1 MAYAPSRIAA
11 ADPYAQVY
19 VIPVIEHSVHGCPRD
34 ARSPDARGILHDM
47 ADSDTGDLDV
57 QQAPE
62 ERFHRNAAERIR
74 EHSFPLAVRGY
85 ERQAVDDFVE
95 QVADLVAELEG
106 RQTRETV
113 VQRALDQ
120 VGEETAGILQRAHQA
135 ADELAARSRSQ
146 AEGRIQR
153 ADREA
158 ELLRRQADEY
168 AEKVIVDTQLLWDE
182 RQRLLDDLRQLADE
196 VLATADEAAE
206 RVTLPEQLGPP
217 EEESTVLTDQPTT
230 EVELDVLPGGAGL
243 EEPGEPLSDEP
254 LPPPALYQQPLE
266 EPAAPADDDTV
277 EHEAIEEPAEEPAEA
292 PDEAPGGE
300 QRPRAG
306 NDE

>member
-1 MAYAPSRIAA
+1 MAES
-11 ADPYAQVY
+11 
-19 VIPVIEHSVHGCPRD
+19 E
-34 ARSPDARGILHDM
+34 
-47 ADSDTGDLDV
+47 TGELEV

-62 ERFHRNAAERIR
+62 GRFHRNAAERIR

-85 ERQAVDDFVE
+85 DRQAVDDFVD

-146 AEGRIQR
+146 AEGRLQR

-168 AEKVIVDTQLLWDE
+168 AEKVIIDTQLLWDE

-206 RVTLPEQLGPP
+206 RVTLPAQLGPP
-217 EEESTVLTDQPTT
+217 EAEAAALTDQPTT
-230 EVELDVLPGGAGL
+230 EVELDVLPGGAGMSGPDEAAPI
-243 EEPGEPLSDEP
+243 EEPQPG
-254 LPPPALYQQPLE
+254 PALYQQPLD
-266 EPAAPADDDTV
+266 EPAAPAEDTV
-277 EHEAIEEPAEEPAEA
+277 EHAAVEEPTELLEDGAGDEP
-292 PDEAPGGE
+292 
-300 QRPRAG
+300 RPRAG

>member
-1 MAYAPSRIAA
+1 MA
-11 ADPYAQVY
+11 
-19 VIPVIEHSVHGCPRD
+19 E
-34 ARSPDARGILHDM
+34 
-47 ADSDTGDLDV
+47 SDTGDVDV
-57 QQAPE
+57 QAAPE
-62 ERFHRNAAERIR
+62 ERFQRDAAERIR

-85 ERQAVDDFVE
+85 DRQAVDDFVD
-95 QVADLVAELEG
+95 QVADLVADLES
-106 RQTRETV
+106 RQTREGV

-135 ADELAARSRSQ
+135 ADELAARSRAQ

-158 ELLRRQADEY
+158 ELLRSQADEY

-182 RQRLLDDLRQLADE
+182 RQRLLDDLRQLADD
-196 VLATADEAAE
+196 VLATADDAAE

-217 EEESTVLTDQPTT
+217 EGQPVALTDQPTT

-243 EEPGEPLSDEP
+243 EPEPELPEEAPPGPQPLHEQALHEQPLDEAAAVDEP
-254 LPPPALYQQPLE
+254 ELDQPTVEEPSLE
-266 EPAAPADDDTV
+266 EQGYLAD
-277 EHEAIEEPAEEPAEA
+277 EPEAPAEELDTER
-292 PDEAPGGE
+292 
-300 QRPRAG
+300 RPRAG

>member
-1 MAYAPSRIAA
+1 
-11 ADPYAQVY
+11 
-19 VIPVIEHSVHGCPRD
+19 
-34 ARSPDARGILHDM
+34 M
-47 ADSDTGDLDV
+47 ADSETGDLDV
-57 QQAPE
+57 QQEPE
-62 ERFHRNAAERIR
+62 QRFHRNAAERIR
-74 EHSFPLAVRGY
+74 EHTFPLAVRGY
-85 ERQAVDDFVE
+85 DRQAVDDFVE

-120 VGEETAGILQRAHQA
+120 VGEETAGILQRAHEA

-168 AEKVIVDTQLLWDE
+168 AEKVVVDTQLLWDE

-196 VLATADEAAE
+196 VLATADDAAE

-217 EEESTVLTDQPTT
+217 EEEAAALTDQPTT
-230 EVELDVLPGGAGL
+230 EVELDVLPGGAGMEDL
-243 EEPGEPLSDEP
+243 DEQAAAGEPLP
-254 LPPPALYQQPLE
+254 GPALYEQPPE
-266 EPAAPADDDTV
+266 EPAAPGEPTL
-277 EHEAIEEPAEEPAEA
+277 EHDALEDEALEEGAYEGEAQELPAEEPEEEGR
-292 PDEAPGGE
+292 P
-300 QRPRAG
+300 PRAG

>member
-1 MAYAPSRIAA
+1 
-11 ADPYAQVY
+11 
-19 VIPVIEHSVHGCPRD
+19 
-34 ARSPDARGILHDM
+34 M

-62 ERFHRNAAERIR
+62 EQRFHRNAAERIR

-85 ERQAVDDFVE
+85 DRQAVEDFVA

-146 AEGRIQR
+146 AEGRLQR

-168 AEKVIVDTQLLWDE
+168 AEKVIVDTQLLWEE
-182 RQRLLDDLRQLADE
+182 RQRLLDDMRQLADE
-196 VLATADEAAE
+196 VLATADDAAE

-217 EEESTVLTDQPTT
+217 EAEPTMLTDQPTT
-230 EVELDVLPGGAGL
+230 EVELDVLPGGAGI
-243 EEPGEPLSDEP
+243 EDPVGPGLVDEP
-254 LPPPALYQQPLE
+254 LPPPALYEQPLD
-266 EPAAPADDDTV
+266 EPAAPGEDDTV
-277 EHEAIEEPAEEPAEA
+277 EHEAVVEEPAELPTDL
-292 PDEAPGGE
+292 PDEEPGDE
-300 QRPRAG
+300 HRPRAG

>member
-1 MAYAPSRIAA
+1 MA
-11 ADPYAQVY
+11 
-19 VIPVIEHSVHGCPRD
+19 E
-34 ARSPDARGILHDM
+34 
-47 ADSDTGDLDV
+47 SDTGEMDV
-57 QQAPE
+57 GVPE
-62 ERFHRNAAERIR
+62 ERFQRNSADRIR

-85 ERQAVDDFVE
+85 DRQAVDDFVE
-95 QVADLVAELEG
+95 QVADLVADLEG
-106 RQTRETV
+106 RQTRESV

-135 ADELAARSRSQ
+135 ADELATRSRAQ

-182 RQRLLDDLRQLADE
+182 RQRLLDDLRQLADD
-196 VLATADEAAE
+196 VLATADDAAE
-206 RVTLPEQLGPP
+206 RVSLPEQLGPP
-217 EEESTVLTDQPTT
+217 EAEPVPLTDQPTS

-243 EEPGEPLSDEP
+243 EDPDPALQEDTALHEQALGEPG
-254 LPPPALYQQPLE
+254 ALE
-266 EPAAPADDDTV
+266 EPAPLDETAPLDEAAAAGEPPPEQETV
-277 EHEAIEEPAEEPAEA
+277 EQQALEDRSYEGEPEPPPEEV
-292 PDEAPGGE
+292 DDE
-300 QRPRAG
+300 QRRRAG

>member
-1 MAYAPSRIAA
+1 MA
-11 ADPYAQVY
+11 
-19 VIPVIEHSVHGCPRD
+19 E
-34 ARSPDARGILHDM
+34 
-47 ADSDTGDLDV
+47 SDTGELDV

-85 ERQAVDDFVE
+85 DRQAVDDFVD

-106 RQTRETV
+106 RQTRQTV

-158 ELLRRQADEY
+158 ELLRQQADEY

-196 VLATADEAAE
+196 VLATADDAAE
-206 RVTLPEQLGPP
+206 RVKLPEQLGPAAVDEAP
-217 EEESTVLTDQPTT
+217 GLTDQPTT
-230 EVELDVLPGGAGL
+230 EVELDVLQGGAGL
-243 EEPGEPLSDEP
+243 EDPEAPPLTDDP
-254 LPPPALYQQPLE
+254 LPGPALHEPPLEQQPFE
-266 EPAAPADDDTV
+266 EPAV
-277 EHEAIEEPAEEPAEA
+277 EPFEEPAEQPTEESAEL
-292 PDEAPGGE
+292 PSEEPGGE
-300 QRPRAG
+300 PRPRAG

>member
-1 MAYAPSRIAA
+1 
-11 ADPYAQVY
+11 
-19 VIPVIEHSVHGCPRD
+19 
-34 ARSPDARGILHDM
+34 M

-85 ERQAVDDFVE
+85 DRQAVDDFVD

-158 ELLRRQADEY
+158 ELMRRQADEY

-217 EEESTVLTDQPTT
+217 EGEPTVLTDQPTT

-243 EEPGEPLSDEP
+243 VDPGEPPLADEP
-254 LPPPALYQQPLE
+254 LPPPALYQQPFE

-277 EHEAIEEPAEEPAEA
+277 EHDALQEHADLPGEA
-292 PDEAPGGE
+292 PDEEPGGE
-300 QRPRAG
+300 HRPRAG

>member
-1 MAYAPSRIAA
+1 MLDPAAP
-11 ADPYAQVY
+11 
-19 VIPVIEHSVHGCPRD
+19 
-34 ARSPDARGILHDM
+34 RGILHGM
-47 ADSDTGDLDV
+47 AESDTGEMDV
-57 QQAPE
+57 GVPE
-62 ERFHRNAAERIR
+62 ERFQRNAADRIR

-85 ERQAVDDFVE
+85 DRQAVDDFVA

-106 RQTRETV
+106 RQTRESV

-120 VGEETAGILQRAHQA
+120 VGEETAGILQRAHEA
-135 ADELAARSRSQ
+135 ADELASRSRAQ
-146 AEGRIQR
+146 AEGRLQR

-196 VLATADEAAE
+196 VLATADDAAE

-217 EEESTVLTDQPTT
+217 EGEPAPLVDQPTS

-243 EEPGEPLSDEP
+243 EEPE
-254 LPPPALYQQPLE
+254 PALADEQETALHEQAYAEPGSLEEPGSFEEPAPLE
-266 EPAAPADDDTV
+266 EPGAAGEHPYEQETV
-277 EHEAIEEPAEEPAEA
+277 EQQALEDQAYEGQLEPEAEEANE
-292 PDEAPGGE
+292 E
-300 QRPRAG
+300 QPRRAG

>member
-1 MAYAPSRIAA
+1 MA
-11 ADPYAQVY
+11 
-19 VIPVIEHSVHGCPRD
+19 E
-34 ARSPDARGILHDM
+34 
-47 ADSDTGDLDV
+47 SDTGEMDV
-57 QQAPE
+57 GLPE
-62 ERFHRNAAERIR
+62 ERFQRNSADRIR

-85 ERQAVDDFVE
+85 DRQAVDDFVE
-95 QVADLVAELEG
+95 QVADLVADLEG
-106 RQTRETV
+106 RQTRESV

-135 ADELAARSRSQ
+135 ADELATRSRAQ

-182 RQRLLDDLRQLADE
+182 RQRLLDDLRQLADD
-196 VLATADEAAE
+196 VLATADDAAE
-206 RVTLPEQLGPP
+206 RVSLPEQLGPP
-217 EEESTVLTDQPTT
+217 EGQPVPLTDQPTS

-243 EEPGEPLSDEP
+243 EDPDPALQAEAIHEQAFGEPG
-254 LPPPALYQQPLE
+254 ALE
-266 EPAAPADDDTV
+266 EPAPLDETAHLDEAAAAGEPPPEQETV
-277 EHEAIEEPAEEPAEA
+277 EQQALEDRSHEGEPEPLPEEV
-292 PDEAPGGE
+292 DDE
-300 QRPRAG
+300 QRRRAG

>member
-1 MAYAPSRIAA
+1 
-11 ADPYAQVY
+11 
-19 VIPVIEHSVHGCPRD
+19 
-34 ARSPDARGILHDM
+34 M
-47 ADSDTGDLDV
+47 ADLESGDLEV

-62 ERFHRNAAERIR
+62 QRFQRSASERIR

-85 ERQAVDDFVE
+85 DRQAVDDFVE
-95 QVADLVAELEG
+95 QVADLVADLEG

-146 AEGRIQR
+146 AEGRLQR

-158 ELLRRQADEY
+158 ELLRQQADEY

-217 EEESTVLTDQPTT
+217 ADETTALTDQPTT

-243 EEPGEPLSDEP
+243 EETDEPLSADEA
-254 LPPPALYQQPLE
+254 PPGPALYQQPLE
-266 EPAAPADDDTV
+266 EPPLEQPLDEAATEQPT
-277 EHEAIEEPAEEPAEA
+277 EEAAALPEEPPDEEPG
-292 PDEAPGGE
+292 DEE
-300 QRPRAG
+300 RRRAG

>member
-1 MAYAPSRIAA
+1 MAES
-11 ADPYAQVY
+11 
-19 VIPVIEHSVHGCPRD
+19 
-34 ARSPDARGILHDM
+34 
-47 ADSDTGDLDV
+47 DSGEVDV
-57 QQAPE
+57 QRAPE
-62 ERFHRNAAERIR
+62 EAFQGNTADRIR

-85 ERQAVDDFVE
+85 DRQAVDDFVD
-95 QVADLVAELEG
+95 QVADLVADLES
-106 RQTRETV
+106 RQTREGV

-135 ADELAARSRSQ
+135 ADELAARSRAQ

-158 ELLRRQADEY
+158 ELLRSQADEY

-182 RQRLLDDLRQLADE
+182 RQRLLDDLRQLADD
-196 VLATADEAAE
+196 VLATADDAAE

-217 EEESTVLTDQPTT
+217 EGQAAPLTDQPTT

-243 EEPGEPLSDEP
+243 EEPDPTLPEEAPPGPGLREQPLPEQPLGEPGEDDPELDQPTVEEP
-254 LPPPALYQQPLE
+254 SLE
-266 EPAAPADDDTV
+266 EQGYAAD
-277 EHEAIEEPAEEPAEA
+277 EQEEPAEEPDPER
-292 PDEAPGGE
+292 
-300 QRPRAG
+300 RPRAG

>member
-1 MAYAPSRIAA
+1 
-11 ADPYAQVY
+11 
-19 VIPVIEHSVHGCPRD
+19 
-34 ARSPDARGILHDM
+34 M
-47 ADSDTGDLDV
+47 ADSDTGDVDV

-74 EHSFPLAVRGY
+74 EHTFPLAVRGY
-85 ERQAVDDFVE
+85 ERQAVDLFVE

-217 EEESTVLTDQPTT
+217 EDEATVLTDQPTT

-243 EEPGEPLSDEP
+243 EDPGEPPLADEP

-266 EPAAPADDDTV
+266 EPAASGDDDTI
-277 EHEAIEEPAEEPAEA
+277 EHEALEEPADLPGEA
-292 PDEAPGGE
+292 PDEEPGDE
-300 QRPRAG
+300 HRPRAG

>member
-1 MAYAPSRIAA
+1 MA
-11 ADPYAQVY
+11 
-19 VIPVIEHSVHGCPRD
+19 E
-34 ARSPDARGILHDM
+34 
-47 ADSDTGDLDV
+47 SDTGEMDV
-57 QQAPE
+57 GVPE
-62 ERFHRNAAERIR
+62 ERFQRNSADRIR

-85 ERQAVDDFVE
+85 DRQAVDDFVE
-95 QVADLVAELEG
+95 QVADLVADLEG
-106 RQTRETV
+106 RQTRESV

-135 ADELAARSRSQ
+135 ADELATRSRAQ

-182 RQRLLDDLRQLADE
+182 RQRLLDDLRQLADD
-196 VLATADEAAE
+196 VLATADDAAE
-206 RVTLPEQLGPP
+206 RVSLPEQLGPP
-217 EEESTVLTDQPTT
+217 EAEPVPLTDQPTS

-243 EEPGEPLSDEP
+243 EDPDPALQEEAIHEQAFGEPG
-254 LPPPALYQQPLE
+254 ALE
-266 EPAAPADDDTV
+266 EPAPLDETAHSDEAAAAGEPPPEQETV
-277 EHEAIEEPAEEPAEA
+277 EQQALEDRSYEGEPEPLPEEV
-292 PDEAPGGE
+292 DDE
-300 QRPRAG
+300 QRRRAG

>member
-1 MAYAPSRIAA
+1 MA
-11 ADPYAQVY
+11 
-19 VIPVIEHSVHGCPRD
+19 E
-34 ARSPDARGILHDM
+34 
-47 ADSDTGDLDV
+47 SDTGDVDV
-57 QQAPE
+57 QTAPE
-62 ERFHRNAAERIR
+62 ERFQRDAAERIR

-85 ERQAVDDFVE
+85 DRQAVDDFVD
-95 QVADLVAELEG
+95 QVADLVADLES
-106 RQTRETV
+106 RQTREGV

-135 ADELAARSRSQ
+135 ADELAARSRAQ

-158 ELLRRQADEY
+158 ELLRSQADEY

-182 RQRLLDDLRQLADE
+182 RQRLLDDLRQLADD
-196 VLATADEAAE
+196 VLATADDAAE

-217 EEESTVLTDQPTT
+217 EGQPAALTDQPTT

-243 EEPGEPLSDEP
+243 EPEPTFPEDAPPGPQPLHEQPLDEAAAVDEP
-254 LPPPALYQQPLE
+254 ELEQPTVEEPSLE
-266 EPAAPADDDTV
+266 EQGYVAD
-277 EHEAIEEPAEEPAEA
+277 EPEAPAEEPDTER
-292 PDEAPGGE
+292 
-300 QRPRAG
+300 RPRAG

>member
-1 MAYAPSRIAA
+1 
-11 ADPYAQVY
+11 
-19 VIPVIEHSVHGCPRD
+19 
-34 ARSPDARGILHDM
+34 M

-62 ERFHRNAAERIR
+62 QRFHRNAAERIR
-74 EHSFPLAVRGY
+74 EHTFPLAVRGY
-85 ERQAVDDFVE
+85 DRQAVDDFVE

-146 AEGRIQR
+146 AEGRLQR

-196 VLATADEAAE
+196 VLATADDAAE
-206 RVTLPEQLGPP
+206 RVTLPGQLAPP
-217 EEESTVLTDQPTT
+217 QDEAAALTDQPTT
-230 EVELDVLPGGAGL
+230 EVELDVLPGGAGM
-243 EEPGEPLSDEP
+243 EDPDEHAAADEP
-254 LPPPALYQQPLE
+254 LPGPGLYEQPLDEPAAPGEPTLEHDALEEQPPEQQPLE
-266 EPAAPADDDTV
+266 EPGYESEPEAP
-277 EHEAIEEPAEEPAEA
+277 PAEEREEEP
-292 PDEAPGGE
+292 P
-300 QRPRAG
+300 PRAG

>member
-1 MAYAPSRIAA
+1 
-11 ADPYAQVY
+11 
-19 VIPVIEHSVHGCPRD
+19 
-34 ARSPDARGILHDM
+34 M
-47 ADSDTGDLDV
+47 ADLESGDLEV

-62 ERFHRNAAERIR
+62 QRFQRSASERIR

-85 ERQAVDDFVE
+85 DRQAVDDFVE
-95 QVADLVAELEG
+95 QVADLVADLEG

-146 AEGRIQR
+146 AEGRLQR

-158 ELLRRQADEY
+158 ELLRQQADEY

-217 EEESTVLTDQPTT
+217 ADETTALTDQPTT

-243 EEPGEPLSDEP
+243 EETDEPLSADEA
-254 LPPPALYQQPLE
+254 PPGPALYQQPLE
-266 EPAAPADDDTV
+266 EPPLEQPLDEAATEQPT
-277 EHEAIEEPAEEPAEA
+277 EEAAALPEEPPDEEPG
-292 PDEAPGGE
+292 DED
-300 QRPRAG
+300 RPRAG

>member
-1 MAYAPSRIAA
+1 MA
-11 ADPYAQVY
+11 
-19 VIPVIEHSVHGCPRD
+19 E
-34 ARSPDARGILHDM
+34 
-47 ADSDTGDLDV
+47 SDTGEVDV
-57 QQAPE
+57 QGAPE
-62 ERFHRNAAERIR
+62 ERFPRDAAERIR

-85 ERQAVDDFVE
+85 DRQAVDDFVD
-95 QVADLVAELEG
+95 QVADLVADLES
-106 RQTRETV
+106 RQTREGV

-135 ADELAARSRSQ
+135 ADELAARSRAQ

-158 ELLRRQADEY
+158 DLLRSQADEY

-182 RQRLLDDLRQLADE
+182 RQRLLDDLRQLADD
-196 VLATADEAAE
+196 VLATADDAAE

-217 EEESTVLTDQPTT
+217 ESQPAALTDQPTT

-243 EEPGEPLSDEP
+243 GEPDPTLPEEAPPGPQPLHDQPLHEQPVDESAAVDEP
-254 LPPPALYQQPLE
+254 DLDQPTLE
-266 EPAAPADDDTV
+266 EPSLEEQGYAVDEP
-277 EHEAIEEPAEEPAEA
+277 EEPAEEPDTER
-292 PDEAPGGE
+292 
-300 QRPRAG
+300 RPRAG

>member
-1 MAYAPSRIAA
+1 MA
-11 ADPYAQVY
+11 
-19 VIPVIEHSVHGCPRD
+19 E
-34 ARSPDARGILHDM
+34 
-47 ADSDTGDLDV
+47 SDTGDLDV
-57 QQAPE
+57 HQAPE
-62 ERFHRNAAERIR
+62 ERFHRNAADRIR

-146 AEGRIQR
+146 AEGRLQR

-217 EEESTVLTDQPTT
+217 TDEATPLTDQPTT

-243 EEPGEPLSDEP
+243 SPLDEPPVADETLPGPALHEPPLQEQPFEEVEEQPTEESDQLPPEEPGDE
-254 LPPPALYQQPLE
+254 
-266 EPAAPADDDTV
+266 
-277 EHEAIEEPAEEPAEA
+277 H
-292 PDEAPGGE
+292 
-300 QRPRAG
+300 RPRAG

>member
-1 MAYAPSRIAA
+1 M
-11 ADPYAQVY
+11 
-19 VIPVIEHSVHGCPRD
+19 EE
-34 ARSPDARGILHDM
+34 
-47 ADSDTGDLDV
+47 SDTGDVDV

-62 ERFHRNAAERIR
+62 ERFHRNAADRIR

-85 ERQAVDDFVE
+85 DRQAVDDFVE

-113 VQRALDQ
+113 VRRALDQ

-158 ELLRRQADEY
+158 ELLRSQADEY
-168 AEKVIVDTQLLWDE
+168 AEKVVVDTQLLWDE
-182 RQRLLDDLRQLADE
+182 RQRLLDDLRQLADD
-196 VLATADEAAE
+196 VLATADDASE

-217 EEESTVLTDQPTT
+217 AGQPAALTDQPTT

-243 EEPGEPLSDEP
+243 DEPDPALDEEVPPGTEPDADQPTLEERAVEEQDYAEEPGPPADEP
-254 LPPPALYQQPLE
+254 E
-266 EPAAPADDDTV
+266 TER
-277 EHEAIEEPAEEPAEA
+277 
-292 PDEAPGGE
+292 
-300 QRPRAG
+300 RPRAG

>member
-1 MAYAPSRIAA
+1 MA
-11 ADPYAQVY
+11 
-19 VIPVIEHSVHGCPRD
+19 E
-34 ARSPDARGILHDM
+34 
-47 ADSDTGDLDV
+47 SDTGEMDV
-57 QQAPE
+57 GVPE
-62 ERFHRNAAERIR
+62 ERFQRNSADRIR

-85 ERQAVDDFVE
+85 DRQAVDDFVE
-95 QVADLVAELEG
+95 QVADLVADLEG
-106 RQTRETV
+106 RQTRESV

-135 ADELAARSRSQ
+135 ADELATRSRAQ

-182 RQRLLDDLRQLADE
+182 RQRLLDDLRQLADD
-196 VLATADEAAE
+196 VLATADDAAE
-206 RVTLPEQLGPP
+206 RVSLPEQLGPP
-217 EEESTVLTDQPTT
+217 EAEPVALTDQPTS

-243 EEPGEPLSDEP
+243 EDPD
-254 LPPPALYQQPLE
+254 PALQEDTALHEQALGEQGALE
-266 EPAAPADDDTV
+266 EPAPLDETAPLDEAAAAGEPPPEQETV
-277 EHEAIEEPAEEPAEA
+277 EQQALEDRSYEGEPEPPPEEV
-292 PDEAPGGE
+292 DDE
-300 QRPRAG
+300 QRRRAG

>member
-1 MAYAPSRIAA
+1 MA
-11 ADPYAQVY
+11 
-19 VIPVIEHSVHGCPRD
+19 E
-34 ARSPDARGILHDM
+34 
-47 ADSDTGDLDV
+47 SDTGEVDV
-57 QQAPE
+57 QGAPE
-62 ERFHRNAAERIR
+62 ERFQRDAAERIR

-85 ERQAVDDFVE
+85 DRQAVDDFVD
-95 QVADLVAELEG
+95 QVADLVADLES
-106 RQTRETV
+106 RQTREGV

-135 ADELAARSRSQ
+135 ADELAARSRAQ

-158 ELLRRQADEY
+158 DLLRSQADEY

-196 VLATADEAAE
+196 VLATADDAAE
-206 RVTLPEQLGPP
+206 RVTLPEQLGPAVD
-217 EEESTVLTDQPTT
+217 EAAALTDQPTT

-243 EEPGEPLSDEP
+243 EDPEAPPLSDEP
-254 LPPPALYQQPLE
+254 PGPQPLQEQPLHEQPLDEAAAVDEPDLDQPTLE
-266 EPAAPADDDTV
+266 EPSLEEQGYAVDEPDEPADEPDT
-277 EHEAIEEPAEEPAEA
+277 ER
-292 PDEAPGGE
+292 
-300 QRPRAG
+300 RPRAG

>member
-1 MAYAPSRIAA
+1 M
-11 ADPYAQVY
+11 QT
-19 VIPVIEHSVHGCPRD
+19 
-34 ARSPDARGILHDM
+34 ARQGILHDM
-47 ADSDTGDLDV
+47 ADSETGDLDV
-57 QQAPE
+57 QQEPE
-62 ERFHRNAAERIR
+62 QRFHRNSAERIR
-74 EHSFPLAVRGY
+74 EHTFPLAVRGY

-168 AEKVIVDTQLLWDE
+168 AEKVVVDTQLLWDE

-196 VLATADEAAE
+196 VLATADDAAE
-206 RVTLPEQLGPP
+206 RVSLPEQLGPP
-217 EEESTVLTDQPTT
+217 EDEAAALTDQPTT
-230 EVELDVLPGGAGL
+230 EVELDVLPGGAGMEDPDESAAL
-243 EEPGEPLSDEP
+243 GEP
-254 LPPPALYQQPLE
+254 PPGPALYEQPLE
-266 EPAAPADDDTV
+266 EPAAPGEPTL
-277 EHEAIEEPAEEPAEA
+277 EHEALGDEALEEGAYEGEAQELPAEEPEEGR
-292 PDEAPGGE
+292 P
-300 QRPRAG
+300 PRAG

>member
-1 MAYAPSRIAA
+1 
-11 ADPYAQVY
+11 
-19 VIPVIEHSVHGCPRD
+19 
-34 ARSPDARGILHDM
+34 M

-57 QQAPE
+57 QQPPE

-74 EHSFPLAVRGY
+74 EHQFPLAVRGY
-85 ERQAVDDFVE
+85 ERQAVDSFVE

-217 EEESTVLTDQPTT
+217 EEEPGVLTDQPTT

-243 EEPGEPLSDEP
+243 EEPGEPALADEP

-266 EPAAPADDDTV
+266 EPAAPSDDDTV
-277 EHEAIEEPAEEPAEA
+277 EHDALEEPADLPGEAVDEEPG
-292 PDEAPGGE
+292 DEH
-300 QRPRAG
+300 RPRAG

>member
-1 MAYAPSRIAA
+1 MA
-11 ADPYAQVY
+11 
-19 VIPVIEHSVHGCPRD
+19 E
-34 ARSPDARGILHDM
+34 
-47 ADSDTGDLDV
+47 SDTGDLDV
-57 QQAPE
+57 QQSPE
-62 ERFHRNAAERIR
+62 ERFHRTAADRIR

-85 ERQAVDDFVE
+85 DRQAVDDFVD

-146 AEGRIQR
+146 AEGRLQR

-158 ELLRRQADEY
+158 ELLRGQADEY

-196 VLATADEAAE
+196 VLATADDAAE
-206 RVTLPEQLGPP
+206 RVRLPEQLGPP
-217 EEESTVLTDQPTT
+217 ADAATALTDQPTT

-243 EEPGEPLSDEP
+243 EDPDEPPVVDETLPGPALHEEPLQQEPIGEPAEP
-254 LPPPALYQQPLE
+254 PTE
-266 EPAAPADDDTV
+266 E
-277 EHEAIEEPAEEPAEA
+277 EELPAEEPG
-292 PDEAPGGE
+292 DEH
-300 QRPRAG
+300 RPRAG

>member
-1 MAYAPSRIAA
+1 M
-11 ADPYAQVY
+11 QT
-19 VIPVIEHSVHGCPRD
+19 
-34 ARSPDARGILHDM
+34 ARQGILHRM

-62 ERFHRNAAERIR
+62 QRFHRNAAERIR

-85 ERQAVDDFVE
+85 DRQAVDDFVE

-106 RQTRETV
+106 RQTRETI

-146 AEGRIQR
+146 AEGRLQR

-196 VLATADEAAE
+196 VLATADDAAE

-217 EEESTVLTDQPTT
+217 EGEAAALTDQPTT
-230 EVELDVLPGGAGL
+230 EVELDVLPGGAGI
-243 EEPGEPLSDEP
+243 EDPDASAAGDEP
-254 LPPPALYQQPLE
+254 LPGPALYEQPLDESGAPGEETLEHDALE
-266 EPAAPADDDTV
+266 EPAPGERGYEGEPQQPPV
-277 EHEAIEEPAEEPAEA
+277 EQPGEERP
-292 PDEAPGGE
+292 
-300 QRPRAG
+300 PRAG